1 MESKARHVVSTLAA
15 YATNWQHATML
26 AALLAVAIM
35 TALVVKRMI
44 KDGSK
49 KLSAVGTLI
58 TVVIVIGTT
67 IDGALK
73 FADLLG
79 AHGVERLFPAAVFE
93 SVMLAIY
100 QRARAYSKTHNGPGH
115 WGLRLYIV
123 GILDGCII
131 AMAASNMP
139 MAIFRFTMP
148 IIAVWLLNMELEPL
162 EKPDGI
168 KTRWRYTPSVIG
180 MKLGLLRTADGD
192 VEAGDDEREAIVRRM
207 VRHGAGSNGFL
218 TGRYHTW
225 RLRKAYMSGGHDIE
239 CLTDAVSRAANLAVL
254 GDLFNEDQ
262 TKAGHAIAQLSA
274 TATNQAIMATATKRT
289 PAGHGHAN
297 SHQPATATPA
307 TATPATAT
315 PATATPAT
323 ATATPATATPATA
336 TPATATPATATPAT
350 ATPATATP
358 ATATPATATATPA
371 TATATATPA
380 TATATPATATAT
392 PATATATPATAT
404 ATPATPATPATAES
418 RPRPPMAT
426 ATRMDIFRVS
436 STGTAMADAL
446 ARRIPNPTAL
456 AMLRSGSAVGE
467 PTRANDLVTS
477 IPGVSARTAR
487 RWVSI
492 FNESGDHHAD

>member
-1 MESKARHVVSTLAA
+1 MEERARHVVSTLAA

-35 TALVVKRMI
+35 TAFVAKRMI

-49 KLSAVGTLI
+49 KLSAAGTLI
-58 TVVIVIGTT
+58 TVIIVVGTT

-123 GILDGCII
+123 GVLDGCII
-131 AMAASNMP
+131 AMAASSVP

-162 EKPDGI
+162 EKPAGL

-180 MKLGLLRTADGD
+180 MKLGLLRAVDGD

-254 GDLFNEDQ
+254 GDLFDEDQ
-262 TKAGHAIAQLSA
+262 TKAGRAIAQLSA
-274 TATNQAIMATATKRT
+274 TATNHAIMATATKRP
-289 PAGHGHAN
+289 PATGHAATAKQPATATTQPATATKRPPATGHAATAKQPATATTQPATDGHDGHAATAKQPATATTQPATDGHGHVN
-297 SHQPATATPA
+297 GHQPATATTQPA
-307 TATPATAT
+307 TATNGQPATAINGHGHGD
-315 PATATPAT
+315 
-323 ATATPATATPATA
+323 
-336 TPATATPATATPAT
+336 
-350 ATPATATP
+350 
-358 ATATPATATATPA
+358 
-371 TATATATPA
+371 
-380 TATATPATATAT
+380 
-392 PATATATPATAT
+392 
-404 ATPATPATPATAES
+404 S

-426 ATRMDIFRVS
+426 ATRMDIIRVPS
-436 STGTAMADAL
+436 ATGAAMADAL

-477 IPGVSARTAR
+477 IPGVSSRTAR

>member
-1 MESKARHVVSTLAA
+1 MEERARHVVSTLAA

-35 TALVVKRMI
+35 TAFVAKRMI

-49 KLSAVGTLI
+49 KLSAAGTLI
-58 TVVIVIGTT
+58 TVIIVVGTT

-123 GILDGCII
+123 GVLDGCII
-131 AMAASNMP
+131 AMAASNVP

-162 EKPDGI
+162 ERPAGL

-180 MKLGLLRTADGD
+180 MKIGLLRAVDGD
-192 VEAGDDEREAIVRRM
+192 VESGDDEREAIVRRM

-218 TGRYHTW
+218 TGWYHAW

-254 GDLFNEDQ
+254 GDLFDEDQ
-262 TKAGHAIAQLSA
+262 TKAGRAIAQLSA
-274 TATNQAIMATATKRT
+274 TATNHAIMATATATDTATKR
-289 PAGHGHAN
+289 PAMNGHGHTAK
-297 SHQPATATPA
+297 QPAIMATSTNEP
-307 TATPATAT
+307 
-315 PATATPAT
+315 T
-323 ATATPATATPATA
+323 ATATNGHPVATATNGHERTA
-336 TPATATPATATPAT
+336 TNGHGHERPS
-350 ATPATATP
+350 
-358 ATATPATATATPA
+358 TATATDDQPVTATNGHRVAMATSGHNQPATNGHAADGRPRPATGMRMDIIRVPSA
-371 TATATATPA
+371 TATATAT
-380 TATATPATATAT
+380 
-392 PATATATPATAT
+392 
-404 ATPATPATPATAES
+404 
-418 RPRPPMAT
+418 
-426 ATRMDIFRVS
+426 
-436 STGTAMADAL
+436 DAL
-446 ARRIPNPTAL
+446 ARRIPNPLAL
-456 AMLRSGSAVGE
+456 AMLRSGLSSGK
-467 PTRANDLVTS
+467 PTRSNDLVTS

-492 FNESGDHHAD
+492 FNESGDATNAG